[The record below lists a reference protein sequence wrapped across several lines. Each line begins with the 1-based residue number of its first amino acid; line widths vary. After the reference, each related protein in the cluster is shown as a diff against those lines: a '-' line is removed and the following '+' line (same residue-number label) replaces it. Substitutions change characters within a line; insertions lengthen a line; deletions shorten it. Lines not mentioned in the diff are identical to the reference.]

1 MQPYRPETIDM
12 PHFTRPRRVCLAA
25 LLFLLSVFSLQAHA
39 QSADL
44 GKQVFTTIAQPPC
57 ALCHT
62 LAAANATGE
71 IGPNLDELKPV
82 EEKVRLAVERGVG
95 NMPPFGESLSKEQI
109 EAVSKFVADAVR

>member
-1 MQPYRPETIDM
+1 M
-12 PHFTRPRRVCLAA
+12 PHFRRPHRAILAA
-25 LLFLLSVFSLQAHA
+25 LPLFLPLFSFQAHA

-71 IGPNLDELKPV
+71 IGPSLDELKPD
-82 EEKVRLAVERGVG
+82 EEKVRRAVENGVG
-95 NMPPFGESLSKEQI
+95 NMPPFGEALSKEQI
-109 EAVSKFVADAVR
+109 DAVAKFVATAAR